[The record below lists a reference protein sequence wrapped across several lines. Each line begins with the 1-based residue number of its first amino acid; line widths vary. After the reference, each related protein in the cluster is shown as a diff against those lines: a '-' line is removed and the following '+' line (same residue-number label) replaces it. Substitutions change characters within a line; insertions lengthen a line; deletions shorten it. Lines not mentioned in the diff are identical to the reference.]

1 MIFLRC
7 LLGGSIGGLIGA
19 VVWAAIGYAGYE
31 VGIVA
36 WGIGFLVGFGVR
48 AAAGEEVGWMPGIL
62 AVLIALG
69 SVVAGKYMAVHM
81 LVDHHFSDA
90 MNFKIDDPMIM
101 VSVFAEEV
109 QEELTKAG
117 KPVPEPA
124 LSPENNATT
133 IEQHYAPAVW
143 AEAKRRWDALPPD
156 QQAARTAE
164 HEQETAKLMGALTDT
179 LQSHA
184 RSEGFRQSFSLFDLL
199 WGALA
204 AMTAFRL
211 GSGAVGGD
219 E

>member
-1 MIFLRC
+1 MLFLRC

-19 VVWAAIGYAGYE
+19 IVWAAIGYAGYE

-48 AAAGEEVGWMPGIL
+48 AAASETVGWLPGIL

-69 SVVAGKYMAVHM
+69 SVVAGKYITVHL
-81 LVDHHFSDA
+81 LVDHHFADA
-90 MNFKIDDPMIM
+90 MNFKVDDPMTM

-109 QEELTKAG
+109 EAEFTQAG
-117 KPVPEPA
+117 KPIPQPA
-124 LSPENNATT
+124 LSPNNPAAT
-133 IEQHYAPAVW
+133 IEQHYAPVVW
-143 AEAKRRWDALPPD
+143 AEAKRRWDALPAD
-156 QQAARTAE
+156 QQAARTAQ
-164 HEQETAKLMGALTDT
+164 HEQEAAKLMGVLADT

-184 RSEGFRQSFSLFDLL
+184 RSEGFRQSFSFFDLL

-211 GSGAVGGD
+211 GSGAAA